1 MKQET
6 YLTYFE
12 DVDTNGTGYKATA
25 FHTEWGDAFKE
36 AHELAAHKVG
46 RVVLVLKQ
54 VQAFSAEV
62 VVRPVKSVPVAPVKP
77 RKPRSDKG
85 TKKDKGQVSN
95 SPDLSHAQSMESDG
109 KNEAN
114 LSGPAND
121 PDKPLFDIP
130 EKLRKK

>member
-6 YLTYFE
+6 YLTYFTDAGE
-12 DVDTNGTGYKATA
+12 QSPITLLHAD
-25 FHTEWGDAFKE
+25 ELSAFKE
-36 AHELAAHKVG
+36 AQKVAAADIG
-46 RVVLVLKQ
+46 RVVLVFKQ
-54 VQAFSAEV
+54 IEAFSAEV

-77 RKPRSDKG
+77 RKPRSDTG
-85 TKKDKGQVSN
+85 PKKDKGQVSN

>member
-25 FHTEWGDAFKE
+25 FHTEMGDAFKE

-46 RVVLVLKQ
+46 RVVLVFKQ

-85 TKKDKGQVSN
+85 TRKDKN
-95 SPDLSHAQSMESDG
+95 SIDHLMPSANATSAPDVPDAPGTD
-109 KNEAN
+109 
-114 LSGPAND
+114 
-121 PDKPLFDIP
+121 DKPLFDYDPKTI
-130 EKLRKK
+130 KKK